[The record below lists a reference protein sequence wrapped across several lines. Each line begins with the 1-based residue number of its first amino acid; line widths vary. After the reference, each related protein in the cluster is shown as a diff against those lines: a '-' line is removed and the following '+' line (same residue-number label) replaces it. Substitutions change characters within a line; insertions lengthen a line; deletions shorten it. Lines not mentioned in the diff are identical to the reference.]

1 MKNINIIIAV
11 LLISTSFNGYAQKS
25 YINDNQQLVTSSKKL
40 LSGKLNGQV
49 SLKDILVPDENFDCL
64 QKLGKPLNIK
74 EEHTEIE
81 DAYTFFYEGMTLYY
95 SNVGSEDV
103 ELYLIELTS
112 NKSFIS
118 LGNSQKSKLNVKDEQ
133 FISHFYED
141 DLANLKMDSKAI
153 KTIIFEDYDGG
164 HIEIE
169 REEGN
174 IRKIKLY
181 F

>member
-1 MKNINIIIAV
+1 
-11 LLISTSFNGYAQKS
+11 
-25 YINDNQQLVTSSKKL
+25 
-40 LSGKLNGQV
+40 
-49 SLKDILVPDENFDCL
+49 
-64 QKLGKPLNIK
+64 
-74 EEHTEIE
+74 
-81 DAYTFFYEGMTLYY
+81 
-95 SNVGSEDV
+95 
-103 ELYLIELTS
+103 
-112 NKSFIS
+112 
-118 LGNSQKSKLNVKDEQ
+118 VKDEQ